1 MTYQPSSWDLEPFQ
15 EKHGLLV
22 ETLRGVEV
30 QAGDLLR
37 FNRGLYSHW
46 AVYIG
51 MNHLCCAQHAQCG
64 CSYIPSQHEAGVI
77 HFSGI
82 GSDIDQSANV
92 VCLPLIQVKS
102 HWDAEVANLWD
113 GEYTPS
119 PLNDILG
126 RAALV
131 IGTDFGG
138 YNLVSNNCEHF
149 ASWLRY
155 GVKLCKQVDTAVF
168 NSGLAVAGMVV
179 AGPVGAILAAGFFGN
194 FQENQTQDAEPSSGV
209 GLGDWHDIPIES
221 GTAAR
226 HPEVDSVLHKDDDSC
241 HSFEESTEL
250 NREISLD
257 ESSKAVAGIALEIA
271 GLGFGLLG
279 LGIEGLLD
287 LGIRVAERHH
297 SRPSSE
303 SNSDGTNEQDQ
314 EQQMSSRSEDT
325 D

>member
-1 MTYQPSSWDLEPFQ
+1 
-15 EKHGLLV
+15 
-22 ETLRGVEV
+22 
-30 QAGDLLR
+30 
-37 FNRGLYSHW
+37 
-46 AVYIG
+46 

-226 HPEVDSVLHKDDDSC
+226 HPEACFLISSNARISAWCYAMWLTLSQLDQHC
-241 HSFEESTEL
+241 FMIWFFPRHSKVWRCDGSLSAQRFSARACIFAQKQHPANSHIPTDVHTGTVPFRQKEQLEL
-250 NREISLD
+250 KYCLISICR
-257 ESSKAVAGIALEIA
+257 SS
-271 GLGFGLLG
+271 F
-279 LGIEGLLD
+279 
-287 LGIRVAERHH
+287 R
-297 SRPSSE
+297 
-303 SNSDGTNEQDQ
+303 
-314 EQQMSSRSEDT
+314 
-325 D
+325 